1 MTPSHQAF
9 IKAREMCLEMGGDIV
24 QENFGPAGSDCSSKI
39 QQAIGDSGQTKVWIG
54 AWDEGKEDTW
64 RFISSGAEYDVF
76 DDDITAAYHWRP
88 NYGASSE
95 VEDDISGDPSG
106 FSDGPGGFPGGFDDP
121 SGMKRGMMIQPSE
134 MIQQEQQM
142 LMMMQQRQQGR
153 MDNGRI
159 LGGLPGANPGM
170 LLKQMNTMQKQLDII
185 QDLLTDDGLRDRK
198 KKAKK
203 HWSLLQESHKIA
215 SKKMKEEET

>member
-1 MTPSHQAF
+1 MMM
-9 IKAREMCLEMGGDIV
+9 K
-24 QENFGPAGSDCSSKI
+24 EN
-39 QQAIGDSGQTKVWIG
+39 DS
-54 AWDEGKEDTW
+54 
-64 RFISSGAEYDVF
+64 
-76 DDDITAAYHWRP
+76 
-88 NYGASSE
+88 NE

-170 LLKQMNTMQKQLDII
+170 LLKQMNTMQKQDSI
-185 QDLLTDDGLRDRK
+185 R
-198 KKAKK
+198 
-203 HWSLLQESHKIA
+203 
-215 SKKMKEEET
+215 